1 MASNPFSGPERFYVR
16 ISPPLAARI
25 RQLWSSRGLDLDRI
39 WGECVGGLP
48 GLATQSDGASAQAM
62 RSHDGLC
69 LFDQALIWLIGL
81 NRICQAGQGVEGLA
95 LTQTQLSA
103 IAALSGRM
111 QETLGALR
119 LLVLEGYTTPALQ
132 LARSVSEDVDMTLAL
147 LLRPRLAA
155 DFVACRT
162 SDEANDFWRRHIAGG
177 RAFRFVAEKLYAIGL
192 DHTDGTHYGRWRRE
206 VLTLLGSAI
215 HSSPLGR
222 SRGAGRGGWTE
233 DPMARD
239 CLEFVT
245 YRLHELCAWAH
256 LLELRLT
263 EDLTRIATAAGPAA
277 REARLLR
284 YAVLSRDILLDQ
296 LRWSLRGREDPA
308 GADLLAGPPLSG
320 GPERP

>member
-1 MASNPFSGPERFYVR
+1 
-16 ISPPLAARI
+16 
-25 RQLWSSRGLDLDRI
+25 
-39 WGECVGGLP
+39 
-48 GLATQSDGASAQAM
+48 M

-81 NRICQAGQGVEGLA
+81 NRICEAGQGVEGLA
-95 LTQTQLSA
+95 LTQTQISA

-111 QETLGALR
+111 QETLSALR

-132 LARSVSEDVDMTLAL
+132 LARSVSEDVDMALAL
-147 LLRPRLAA
+147 LLRPRLAT

-162 SDEANDFWRRHIAGG
+162 SEEANDFWRRHISGG

-192 DHTDGTHYGRWRRE
+192 DHSDGSHYGRWRRE

-215 HSSPLGR
+215 HSFPFGQGRGTGR
-222 SRGAGRGGWTE
+222 SGWTE

-263 EDLTRIATAAGPAA
+263 EDLARIAAAADPAA
-277 REARLLR
+277 QEARLLR

-296 LRWSLRGREDPA
+296 LRWSLREREDPA
-308 GADLLAGPPLSG
+308 GPQSDPRADPPLNG